1 MLNTFFKANLLAA
14 YALALVSLFVVL
26 PMEAGPVV
34 QRLALALLAVH
45 ALECLIAFK
54 YIKSYAGSV
63 YLSFALAM
71 LYGLLHWMPLAKAYR
86 RSQKEENNK
95 A

>member
-1 MLNTFFKANLLAA
+1 MLNTFFKTNLLAA

-34 QRLALALLAVH
+34 QRLALAILAVH
-45 ALECLIAFK
+45 ALECLFAFK

-86 RSQKEENNK
+86 LNQAEKV
-95 A
+95 AL

>member
-1 MLNTFFKANLLAA
+1 MLITFFKANLLVA
-14 YALALVSLFVVL
+14 YALALASFFVVL

-45 ALECLIAFK
+45 ALECLVAFK
-54 YIKSYAGSV
+54 YIKSYTGSV
-63 YLSFALAM
+63 YLSFVLAM

-86 RSQKEENNK
+86 LNQVEK
-95 A
+95 ATL

>member
-1 MLNTFFKANLLAA
+1 MLITFFKASLLGA
-14 YALALVSLFVVL
+14 YALALASLFLVL

-45 ALECLIAFK
+45 ALECLVAFK

-63 YLSFALAM
+63 YLSFVLAM

-86 RSQKEENNK
+86 LNQAEK
-95 A
+95 ATL

>member
-1 MLNTFFKANLLAA
+1 MLITFFKANLLGA
-14 YALALVSLFVVL
+14 YALALASLFVVL

-34 QRLALALLAVH
+34 QRLALAILAVH
-45 ALECLIAFK
+45 GLECLIAFK

-63 YLSFALAM
+63 YLSFVLAM

-86 RSQKEENNK
+86 LNQVEK
-95 A
+95 ATL

>member
-1 MLNTFFKANLLAA
+1 MLITFFKASLLGA
-14 YALALVSLFVVL
+14 YALALASLFLVL

-45 ALECLIAFK
+45 ALECLVAFK

-86 RSQKEENNK
+86 LNQAEK
-95 A
+95 AGL

>member
-1 MLNTFFKANLLAA
+1 MLITFFKASLLGA
-14 YALALVSLFVVL
+14 YALALASLFVVL

-45 ALECLIAFK
+45 ALECLVAFK

-63 YLSFALAM
+63 YLSFVLAM
-71 LYGLLHWMPLAKAYR
+71 LYGLLHWMPLSKAYR
-86 RSQKEENNK
+86 LNQAEK
-95 A
+95 AGL

>member
-1 MLNTFFKANLLAA
+1 MLIIFFKASLLGA
-14 YALALVSLFVVL
+14 YALALASLFLVL

-45 ALECLIAFK
+45 ALECLVAFK

-63 YLSFALAM
+63 YLSFVLAM

-86 RSQKEENNK
+86 LNQAEK
-95 A
+95 AGL

>member
-1 MLNTFFKANLLAA
+1 MFITFFKANLLGA

-34 QRLALALLAVH
+34 QRLALAILAIH
-45 ALECLIAFK
+45 ALECLVAFK

-63 YLSFALAM
+63 YLSFVLAM

-86 RSQKEENNK
+86 LNQAEK
-95 A
+95 AGL

>member
-1 MLNTFFKANLLAA
+1 MLITYFKAILIGA
-14 YALALVSLFVVL
+14 YALALASLFVVL

-45 ALECLIAFK
+45 ALECLVAFK

-86 RSQKEENNK
+86 LNQVEK
-95 A
+95 ATL

>member
-1 MLNTFFKANLLAA
+1 MLTTFFKANLLGA
-14 YALALVSLFVVL
+14 YALALASLFVVL

-45 ALECLIAFK
+45 ALECLVDFK

-63 YLSFALAM
+63 HLSFVLAM

-86 RSQKEENNK
+86 LNQAEK
-95 A
+95 AGL

>member
-1 MLNTFFKANLLAA
+1 MLITFFKASLLGA
-14 YALALVSLFVVL
+14 YALALASLFLVL

-45 ALECLIAFK
+45 ALECLVAFK

-63 YLSFALAM
+63 YLSFVLAM

-86 RSQKEENNK
+86 LNQVEK
-95 A
+95 ATL

>member
-1 MLNTFFKANLLAA
+1 MLITFFKANLIGA
-14 YALALVSLFVVL
+14 YALALASLFVVL

-45 ALECLIAFK
+45 ALECLVAFK

-63 YLSFALAM
+63 YLSFVLAM
-71 LYGLLHWMPLAKAYR
+71 LYGLLHLMPLAKAYR
-86 RSQKEENNK
+86 LKQAEK
-95 A
+95 AGL

>member
-1 MLNTFFKANLLAA
+1 MLITFFKASLLGA
-14 YALALVSLFVVL
+14 YALALASLFLVL

-34 QRLALALLAVH
+34 QRLALALLTVH
-45 ALECLIAFK
+45 ALECLVAFK

-63 YLSFALAM
+63 YLSFVLAM

-86 RSQKEENNK
+86 LNQAEK
-95 A
+95 ATL

>member
-1 MLNTFFKANLLAA
+1 MLITFFKASLLGA
-14 YALALVSLFVVL
+14 YALALASLFVVL

-45 ALECLIAFK
+45 ALECLVAFK

-86 RSQKEENNK
+86 LNQAEK
-95 A
+95 AGL

>member
-1 MLNTFFKANLLAA
+1 MLITFFKASLLGA
-14 YALALVSLFVVL
+14 YALALASLFVVL

-45 ALECLIAFK
+45 ALECLVAFK

-63 YLSFALAM
+63 YLSFVLAM

-86 RSQKEENNK
+86 LNQAEK
-95 A
+95 ATL

>member
-1 MLNTFFKANLLAA
+1 MLITFFKASLLGA
-14 YALALVSLFVVL
+14 YALALASLFVVL

-34 QRLALALLAVH
+34 QRLALAILAVH
-45 ALECLIAFK
+45 ALECLVAFK

-63 YLSFALAM
+63 YLSFVLAM

-86 RSQKEENNK
+86 LNQAEK
-95 A
+95 ATL

>member
-1 MLNTFFKANLLAA
+1 MLITFFKASLLGA
-14 YALALVSLFVVL
+14 YALALVSLFLVL

-45 ALECLIAFK
+45 ALECLVAFK

-63 YLSFALAM
+63 YLSFVLAM

-86 RSQKEENNK
+86 LNQAEK
-95 A
+95 AGL

>member
-1 MLNTFFKANLLAA
+1 MLITFFKASLLGA
-14 YALALVSLFVVL
+14 YALALASLFLVL

-45 ALECLIAFK
+45 ALECLVAFK

-63 YLSFALAM
+63 YLSFVLAM

-86 RSQKEENNK
+86 LNQAEK
-95 A
+95 AGL

>member
-1 MLNTFFKANLLAA
+1 MLITFFKASLLGA
-14 YALALVSLFVVL
+14 YALALASLFLVL

-45 ALECLIAFK
+45 ALECLVAFK

-63 YLSFALAM
+63 YLSFVLAIYYLKNLLQQFVVYFLLLQVALI
-71 LYGLLHWMPLAKAYR
+71 
-86 RSQKEENNK
+86 
-95 A
+95 

>member
-1 MLNTFFKANLLAA
+1 MLITFFKANLIGA
-14 YALALVSLFVVL
+14 YALALASFFVVL

-34 QRLALALLAVH
+34 QRLALAILAVH
-45 ALECLIAFK
+45 ALECLVAFK

-63 YLSFALAM
+63 YLSFVLAM

-86 RSQKEENNK
+86 LNQAEK
-95 A
+95 ATL

>member
-1 MLNTFFKANLLAA
+1 MLITFFKASLLGA
-14 YALALVSLFVVL
+14 YALALASLFLVL

-45 ALECLIAFK
+45 ALECLVAFK

-86 RSQKEENNK
+86 LNQAEK
-95 A
+95 ATL

>member
-1 MLNTFFKANLLAA
+1 MLITFFKASLLGA
-14 YALALVSLFVVL
+14 YALALASLFVVL

-45 ALECLIAFK
+45 ALECLVAFK

-86 RSQKEENNK
+86 LNQTEK
-95 A
+95 AGL

>member
-1 MLNTFFKANLLAA
+1 MLITFFKANLLSA
-14 YALALVSLFVVL
+14 YALALASLFVVL

-45 ALECLIAFK
+45 ALECLVAFK
-54 YIKSYAGSV
+54 YIKSYAGSM
-63 YLSFALAM
+63 YLSFVLAM

-86 RSQKEENNK
+86 LNQAEK
-95 A
+95 ATL

>member
-1 MLNTFFKANLLAA
+1 MLGA
-14 YALALVSLFVVL
+14 YALALASLFLVL

-45 ALECLIAFK
+45 ALECLVAFK

-63 YLSFALAM
+63 YLSFVLAM

-86 RSQKEENNK
+86 LNQVEK
-95 A
+95 ATL